1 VDGVK
6 DLLKLVAH
14 ASPAAAAN
22 LAFDDA
28 PVEKRSRETGKGK
41 RLLAVVTDVY
51 GNPVPDVRVN
61 FSVKS
66 GTVSPARAVSDA
78 KGRAALT
85 WKVGSKLGEQ
95 TLTGVVRG
103 TDVTGEY
110 VTQVGGHEPLA
121 KTASLKSAM
130 R

>member
-1 VDGVK
+1 
-6 DLLKLVAH
+6 
-14 ASPAAAAN
+14 
-22 LAFDDA
+22 
-28 PVEKRSRETGKGK
+28 
-41 RLLAVVTDVY
+41 LLAVVTDVY

-66 GTVSPARAVSDA
+66 GTVTPARAVSDA
-78 KGRAALT
+78 KGRASLV
-85 WKVGSKLGEQ
+85 WKLGSKSGEQ

-110 VTQVGGHEPLA
+110 VTQVGVREPIA
-121 KTASLKSAM
+121 KAVSLKSAS